1 MATLQRNVDALS
13 NTEYDLVIVGG
24 GIFGASATWEAA
36 HRGLKVALLEKTD
49 FSHATSANHFKMVH
63 GGIRYLQHGDL
74 VRIRESAHERSAL
87 LRIAPHLVKPLPIVI
102 PTYGHGIKGK
112 EVLWTAMRL
121 FDALTWDRNR
131 DLLPD
136 NRIPASRFLSRSQVL
151 TMFPGIKSDNLT
163 GGALF
168 HDGQMV
174 SPTRLAISFLRS
186 AVAAG
191 ATVANYMEVTDFQ
204 RSGDSIQAVVAK
216 DCLTSKPI
224 TIRCK
229 MVLNTAGPWANR
241 LLESALDVKLKSRPT
256 FSRDLAF
263 VVPKRF
269 KGPCALAF
277 ATDSKDQD
285 TLLDR
290 GGRHLFAVPW
300 KDFTLIGVWHKVFK
314 DFPDHITVSKAEMEA
329 FLGEVNAGCPVLDLS
344 LDQVQLINTGLTLF
358 GEEGQQA
365 QGAMSFGKRSMLIDH
380 SHEQGLQGILTLIGV
395 RATTARG
402 MSEKAIDLV
411 LKRLNRPSIPSKSTD
426 VPIYGG
432 DIPAMQAHM
441 QELQQQISG
450 LISPHR
456 FQLMLHHYGTGIFH
470 VLRYGTERKELFSAI
485 DNCNLIKAEIVHAIR
500 EEAAVTLSDVVFR
513 RTDFATGHLP
523 AMDALGQCAQ
533 TMADELGWDQVR
545 VQEEMNNVIQ
555 QFPNLSHKFRN
566 GAPK

>member
-1 MATLQRNVDALS
+1 
-13 NTEYDLVIVGG
+13 
-24 GIFGASATWEAA
+24 
-36 HRGLKVALLEKTD
+36 
-49 FSHATSANHFKMVH
+49 MVH

-87 LRIAPHLVKPLPIVI
+87 LRIAPHLVKPLPIII

-112 EVLWTAMRL
+112 EVLWSAMRV
-121 FDALTWDRNR
+121 FDLLTWDRNR
-131 DLLPD
+131 DLLPG
-136 NRIPASRFLSRSQVL
+136 NRIPASRFISRSQVL
-151 TMFPGIKSDNLT
+151 TMFPGIKTRDLT

-168 HDGQMV
+168 YDGQMV

-186 AVAAG
+186 AAAAG
-191 ATVANYMEVTDFQ
+191 ATVINHMEVTDFL
-204 RSGDSIQAVVAK
+204 RTGDSVHAVIAK
-216 DCLTSKPI
+216 DGLTSKPI
-224 TIRCK
+224 TIRSK

-241 LLESALDVKLKSRPT
+241 LLESALNVKLKTRPT

-277 ATDSKDQD
+277 ATESKDQD

-300 KDFTLIGVWHKVFK
+300 KNFTLIGVWHKVFK
-314 DFPDHITVSKAEMEA
+314 DPPDNITVSKAEMEA
-329 FLGEVNAGCPVLDLS
+329 FLSEVNAGCPMLDLN
-344 LDQVQLINTGLTLF
+344 LAQVQLINTGLTLF
-358 GEEGQQA
+358 GEEGHQA

-380 SHEQGLQGILTLIGV
+380 LQENGLQGLLTLIGV

-402 MSEKAIDLV
+402 MSEKAIGLV
-411 LKRLNRPSIPSKSTD
+411 LERLNRPAIKSKSAHA
-426 VPIYGG
+426 PIYGG
-432 DIPAMQAHM
+432 DMPAMQAHIHD
-441 QELQQQISG
+441 LQQQVSG
-450 LISPHR
+450 LISPQR
-456 FQLMLHHYGTGIFH
+456 FQLMLDHYGTGIFH
-470 VLRYGTERKELFSAI
+470 VLRYGTERRELFSTI
-485 DNCNLIKAEIVHAIR
+485 DNSNLIKAEIVHAIR

-523 AMDALGQCAQ
+523 DPEAIRQCAQ

-545 VQEEMNNVIQ
+545 IQEEMNNVIQ

-566 GAPK
+566 GASK